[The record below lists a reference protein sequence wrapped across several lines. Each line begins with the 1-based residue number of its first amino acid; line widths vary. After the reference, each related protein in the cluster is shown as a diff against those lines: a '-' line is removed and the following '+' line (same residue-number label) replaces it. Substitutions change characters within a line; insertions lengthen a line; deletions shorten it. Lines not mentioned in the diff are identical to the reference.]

1 MQQLTATRW
10 VLALYTALFLAFL
23 YGPFVVMAI
32 LSFQQGPEGGP
43 QFPIIE
49 WSTFWY
55 KHVLGFAPPSRVA
68 PLPIGE
74 ALTRSLTLAFATMV
88 VSTVL
93 GTLTAQ
99 AFRTH
104 FKGSGFVFYLVVL
117 GMMVPGVLLGL
128 GMALVADQM
137 DIARTWWGTA
147 FVLHV
152 VYTYPFAFLVML
164 AIFNRFD
171 KGVEEAAWAL
181 GVPPGRTFRKV
192 TFPMIFPGVLSAML
206 FALTLSYDEFPRT
219 LFTGGSEVT
228 MPIAIYG
235 TFAVEIHPNLFA
247 FGVLTTLFSFSLLAI
262 YGILMSASVR
272 RANARATGIQE
283 DVA

>member
-1 MQQLTATRW
+1 MKRFSFLRGG
-10 VLALYTALFLAFL
+10 LALYTGLFIAFL
-23 YGPFVVMAI
+23 YAPFVVMGI

-49 WSTFWY
+49 WSLFWY

-74 ALTRSLTLAFATMV
+74 ALTRSLILAVATMI

-99 AFRTH
+99 AFRRR
-104 FKGSGFVFYLVVL
+104 FRGSGFVFYLVVL

-128 GMALVADQM
+128 GMALVAREAGVQP
-137 DIARTWWGTA
+137 TWWGTA

-171 KGVEEAAWAL
+171 PAVEEAAWAL
-181 GVPPGRTFRKV
+181 GVPPGRTFRKI

-206 FALTLSYDEFPRT
+206 FAFTLSYDEFPRT
-219 LFTGGSEVT
+219 LFTGGSDVT

-235 TFAVEIHPNLFA
+235 TFSVEIHPNLFA
-247 FGVLTTLFSFSLLAI
+247 FGVLTTLFSFALLAV
-262 YGILMSASVR
+262 YGALMLASVR
-272 RANARATGIQE
+272 RAQARGAGIQE
-283 DVA
+283 EIE

>member
-1 MQQLTATRW
+1 MFQLRSLRYG
-10 VLALYTALFLAFL
+10 LAIYTALFIAFL
-23 YGPFVVMAI
+23 YGPFIVMGI
-32 LSFQQGPEGGP
+32 LSFQKGPDGGP

-99 AFRTH
+99 AFRTR
-104 FKGSGFVFYLVVL
+104 FRGSGVVFYLVVL

-128 GMALVADQM
+128 GMALVADQVG
-137 DIARTWWGTA
+137 ISRNWWSTA

-171 KGVEEAAWAL
+171 KSIEEASWAL

-219 LFTGGSEVT
+219 LFTGGSDVT

-247 FGVLTTLFSFSLLAI
+247 FGVLTTLFSFALLAV
-262 YGILMSASVR
+262 YSILMGLTVR
-272 RANARATGIQE
+272 RAKMRASGIQE
-283 DVA
+283 EI

>member
-1 MQQLTATRW
+1 MHQLKGLRW
-10 VLALYTALFLAFL
+10 LLAGYTALFIAFL
-23 YGPFVVMAI
+23 YGPFIVMGI
-32 LSFQQGPEGGP
+32 ISFQQGPEGGP

-55 KHVLGFAPPSRVA
+55 QHVLGMAPPSRVA
-68 PLPIGE
+68 PLPIAT

-88 VSTVL
+88 ISTVL

-99 AFRTH
+99 AFRVR
-104 FKGSGFVFYLVVL
+104 FKGSGVVFYLVVL

-128 GMALVADQM
+128 GMTLVADQLNI
-137 DIARTWWGTA
+137 DRHWWGTA

-171 KGVEEAAWAL
+171 KSVEEAAWVL
-181 GVPPGRTFRKV
+181 GVPPGRTFRKI

-206 FALTLSYDEFPRT
+206 FAFTLSYDEFPRT
-219 LFTGGSEVT
+219 LFTAGSDVT
-228 MPIAIYG
+228 MPLAIYG
-235 TFAVEIHPNLFA
+235 TFSVEIHPNLFA
-247 FGVLTTLFSFSLLAI
+247 FGVLSTLFSFALLTI
-262 YGILMSASVR
+262 YAVLMVVSTRKTRVKYS
-272 RANARATGIQE
+272 GIQE
-283 DVA
+283 AVE

>member
-1 MQQLTATRW
+1 MTQIKSLRW
-10 VLALYTALFLAFL
+10 ILALYTVLFIIFL

-32 LSFQQGPEGGP
+32 LSFQKGPDGGP

-55 KHVLGFAPPSRVA
+55 QHVLGYAPPSRIA

-88 VSTVL
+88 VSTIL

-99 AFRTH
+99 AFRTR

-137 DIARTWWGTA
+137 DIQRTWWGTA

-171 KGVEEAAWAL
+171 RSIEEAAWAL

-219 LFTGGSEVT
+219 LFTGGSDVT

-247 FGVLTTLFSFSLLAI
+247 FGVLTTLFSFALLAV
-262 YGILMSASVR
+262 YGILMSLSVR
-272 RANARATGIQE
+272 RAKLRGSGIQE
-283 DVA
+283 DLA

>member
-1 MQQLTATRW
+1 MHRLRSLRFG
-10 VLALYTALFLAFL
+10 LAIYTTLFIAFL
-23 YGPFVVMAI
+23 YGPFIVMGI
-32 LSFQQGPEGGP
+32 LSFQKGPDGGP

-99 AFRTH
+99 AFRTR

-128 GMALVADQM
+128 GMALVADRFGI
-137 DIARTWWGTA
+137 DRNWWNTA

-152 VYTYPFAFLVML
+152 VYSYPFAFLVML

-171 KGVEEAAWAL
+171 KSVEEASWAL
-181 GVPPGRTFRKV
+181 GVPPGKTFRKV

-219 LFTGGSEVT
+219 LFTGGSEAT

-247 FGVLTTLFSFSLLAI
+247 FGVLTTLFSFALLAV
-262 YGILMSASVR
+262 YGILMGLSVR
-272 RANARATGIQE
+272 KARSGATGIQE
-283 DVA
+283 DI

>member
-1 MQQLTATRW
+1 MHHLTQLRW
-10 VLALYTALFLAFL
+10 GLAVYTGLFITFL
-23 YGPFVVMAI
+23 YGPFVVMGL

-43 QFPIIE
+43 QFPIID

-55 KHVLGFAPPSRVA
+55 RHVLGVAPVSRIA

-74 ALTRSLTLAFATMV
+74 ALLRSLTLAFATMV

-99 AFRTH
+99 AFRTR
-104 FKGSGFVFYLVVL
+104 FKGSGVVFYLVVL

-137 DIARTWWGTA
+137 GVARTWWGTA
-147 FVLHV
+147 FLLHV

-171 KGVEEAAWAL
+171 KSVEEAAWML

-206 FALTLSYDEFPRT
+206 FAFTLSYDEFPRT
-219 LFTGGSEVT
+219 LFTGGSQVT

-247 FGVLTTLFSFSLLAI
+247 FGVLTTLFSFALLTV
-262 YGILMSASVR
+262 YGVLMGVSTR
-272 RANARATGIQE
+272 RARIRTSGIQE
-283 DVA
+283 EVA

>member
-1 MQQLTATRW
+1 MHRLRSLRFG
-10 VLALYTALFLAFL
+10 LAIYTALFIAFL
-23 YGPFVVMAI
+23 YGPFIVMGI
-32 LSFQQGPEGGP
+32 LSFQKGPDGGP

-99 AFRTH
+99 AFRTR

-128 GMALVADQM
+128 GMALVADRFGI
-137 DIARTWWGTA
+137 DRNWWNTA

-152 VYTYPFAFLVML
+152 VYSYPFAFLVML

-171 KGVEEAAWAL
+171 KSVEEASWAL

-219 LFTGGSEVT
+219 LFTGGSEAT

-247 FGVLTTLFSFSLLAI
+247 FGVLTTLFSFALLAV
-262 YGILMSASVR
+262 YGILMGLSVR
-272 RANARATGIQE
+272 KARSGATGIQE
-283 DVA
+283 DI

>member
-1 MQQLTATRW
+1 MHHLTSMRW
-10 VLALYTALFLAFL
+10 ILGFYAAAFIIYL
-23 YGPFVVMAI
+23 YGPFVVMGI

-43 QFPIIE
+43 QFPIRE

-55 KHVLGFAPPSRVA
+55 QHVVGVAPPSRIA

-74 ALTRSLTLAFATMV
+74 ALIRSLSLAFATMV

-99 AFRTH
+99 AFRKK
-104 FKGSGFVFYLVVL
+104 FKGSDIVFYLVIL

-128 GMALVADQM
+128 GMSLVSTQLG
-137 DIARTWWGTA
+137 IERTWWGTA

-171 KGVEEAAWAL
+171 KTMEEASLTL

-192 TFPMIFPGVLSAML
+192 TFPIIFPGILSAML

-219 LFTGGSEVT
+219 LFTAGSDVT

-247 FGVLTTLFSFSLLAI
+247 FGVLTTLFSFAVLSVYAILLAI
-262 YGILMSASVR
+262 STR
-272 RANARATGIQE
+272 RARDKGPEGQE
-283 DVA
+283 AIS

>member
-1 MQQLTATRW
+1 MSQPALRI
-10 VLALYTALFLAFL
+10 VLAVYTALFIAFL
-23 YGPFVVMAI
+23 YGPFVVMGI
-32 LSFQQGPEGGP
+32 LSFQSGPEGGP

-88 VSTVL
+88 VATVL

-99 AFRTH
+99 AFRRN

-128 GMALVADQM
+128 GMSLIATQLG
-137 DIARTWWGTA
+137 IARTWWGTA

-152 VYTYPFAFLVML
+152 VYTFPFAFLVML

-171 KGVEEAAWAL
+171 SRIEEAAWAL
-181 GVPPGRTFRKV
+181 GVPPARTFRKV
-192 TFPMIFPGVLSAML
+192 TFPLIFPGVLSAML
-206 FALTLSYDEFPRT
+206 FAFTLSYDEFPRT

-247 FGVLTTLFSFSLLAI
+247 FGVLTTLFSFALLCI
-262 YGILMSASVR
+262 YGLLMTASVR
-272 RANARATGIQE
+272 RAQARATGIQE
-283 DVA
+283 DIE

>member
-1 MQQLTATRW
+1 MQNGKITKYGLGG
-10 VLALYTALFLAFL
+10 YTALFIAFL
-23 YGPFVVMAI
+23 YAPFVVMAI

-49 WSTFWY
+49 WSTYWY
-55 KHVLGFAPPSRVA
+55 QHVLGIAPPSRVA

-74 ALTRSLTLAFATMV
+74 ALTRSLLLAFATMV

-99 AFRTH
+99 AFRRH
-104 FKGSGFVFYLVVL
+104 FKGSGVVFYLVVL

-128 GMALVADQM
+128 GMALVAEQLG
-137 DIARTWWGTA
+137 IPRTWWGTA

-171 KGVEEAAWAL
+171 SSVEEAAWVL

-192 TFPMIFPGVLSAML
+192 TFPLIFPGVLSAML
-206 FALTLSYDEFPRT
+206 FAFTLSYDEFPRT

-247 FGVLTTLFSFSLLAI
+247 FGVLTTVFSFALLAV
-262 YGILMSASVR
+262 YGLLMMASVK
-272 RANARATGIQE
+272 RARIRNTGLQE
-283 DVA
+283 DIA

>member
-1 MQQLTATRW
+1 MYELRTLRFGLAVFT
-10 VLALYTALFLAFL
+10 VLFIVFL
-23 YGPFVVMAI
+23 YAPFIVMGI
-32 LSFQQGPEGGP
+32 LSFQKGPDGGP

-55 KHVLGFAPPSRVA
+55 KHVLGLAPPSRVA
-68 PLPIGE
+68 PLPIAE

-99 AFRTH
+99 AFRTR

-128 GMALVADQM
+128 GMALVADQLGI
-137 DIARTWWGTA
+137 DRNWWSTA

-171 KGVEEAAWAL
+171 KSIEEAAWAL

-192 TFPMIFPGVLSAML
+192 TFPIIFPGVLSAML

-219 LFTGGSEVT
+219 LFTGGSDVT

-247 FGVLTTLFSFSLLAI
+247 FGVITTLFSFALLAV
-262 YGILMSASVR
+262 YGILMGLTVR
-272 RANARATGIQE
+272 RARRATGIQE
-283 DVA
+283 DIS

>member
-1 MQQLTATRW
+1 MHQLRSLRFG
-10 VLALYTALFLAFL
+10 LAIYTGLFIAFL
-23 YGPFVVMAI
+23 YGPFIVMGI
-32 LSFQQGPEGGP
+32 LSFQKGPDGGP

-55 KHVLGFAPPSRVA
+55 QHVLGFAPPSRVA

-99 AFRTH
+99 AFRTR
-104 FKGSGFVFYLVVL
+104 FRGSGFVFYLVVL

-128 GMALVADQM
+128 GMALVADNFGI
-137 DIARTWWGTA
+137 DRNWWSTA

-171 KGVEEAAWAL
+171 KSVEEASWAL

-219 LFTGGSEVT
+219 LFTGGSDVT

-247 FGVLTTLFSFSLLAI
+247 FGVLTTLFSFALLAV
-262 YGILMSASVR
+262 YGILMGISVR
-272 RANARATGIQE
+272 RSRRATGIQE
-283 DVA
+283 EI

>member
-1 MQQLTATRW
+1 MHKLKGIRW
-10 VLALYTALFLAFL
+10 SLAAYTVLFLVFL
-23 YGPFVVMAI
+23 YAPFAVMGI
-32 LSFQQGPEGGP
+32 ISFQKGPDGGP

-55 KHVLGFAPPSRVA
+55 QHVLGFAPPSRVA

-74 ALTRSLTLAFATMV
+74 ALIRSLTLAFATMV

-99 AFRTH
+99 AFRRN

-128 GMALVADQM
+128 GMAL
-137 DIARTWWGTA
+137 IATQFGIERSWWGTT
-147 FVLHV
+147 FFLHV

-171 KGVEEAAWAL
+171 KSVEEASLSL
-181 GVPPGRTFRKV
+181 GVSPARTFRKV
-192 TFPMIFPGVLSAML
+192 TFPIIFPGILSAML
-206 FALTLSYDEFPRT
+206 FAFTLSYDEFPRT
-219 LFTGGSEVT
+219 LFTAGSDVT

-247 FGVLTTLFSFSLLAI
+247 FGVLTTLFSFALLTVYAVLISLSTRKARLQ
-262 YGILMSASVR
+262 AS
-272 RANARATGIQE
+272 GIQE
-283 DVA
+283 EIA